1 VSLSVPVPLERTAD
15 ADLELARRHL
25 AGDETAFEEVYRRH
39 SELVYNL
46 CRRLAPSA
54 ADALDLAQDVFL
66 RIHRHLGRFAGRST
80 LKTWIYRVAV
90 NQCRSRLGR
99 RLPPTE
105 PLEDRLGRG
114 DRWPAPG
121 PDPEQDA
128 ARAEQGRRLEEAL
141 ARVPMRFRAAVVL
154 RDVEGLSYEE
164 IAGILGVP
172 SGTVRS
178 RIARGRE
185 ALRIALG
192 ESA

>member
-1 VSLSVPVPLERTAD
+1 VSLSVPVPLERTAN

-54 ADALDLAQDVFL
+54 PDALDLAQDVFL
-66 RIHRHLGRFAGRST
+66 RIHRHLGRFGGRST

-99 RLPPTE
+99 RRPPTE
-105 PLEDRLGRG
+105 PLDDRFGRD
-114 DRWPAPG
+114 DRWAAPG
-121 PDPEQDA
+121 PDPEQRA
-128 ARAEQGRRLEEAL
+128 AHAEQGRRVEAAL
-141 ARVPMRFRAAVVL
+141 ARVPMRFRSAVVL

-172 SGTVRS
+172 PGTVRS

-185 ALRIALG
+185 ALRIALE